1 MTDTTIFDRFRRRV
15 DAFFLAIFLLSAG
28 PLLFA
33 PTPDVAVSRGVGGAL
48 ATLELLAF
56 LSGSIG
62 LCILLMVTIPF
73 RGLPEDR
80 LRRLRVACAVA
91 FPVIAAS
98 ALVPAIF
105 AVMGINAKS
114 ILDSAPSRDVAQSIF
129 VAMAWG
135 AAQGHAA
142 SFAAAAPGIVGG
154 GRASGTKAEIAAYR
168 ASMLAR
174 LPKGLL
180 AWSILCLLVR
190 HRMYEFAPVANE
202 APHSDFPRL
211 MGTASWIL
219 LPIAALCA
227 AAGWFGRAPNPI
239 VLLTFAAAATFGIYC
254 GGVAGASLA
263 FAWPPDL
270 MQSPFVPLGLHLA
283 IALIT
288 GPRFADRIVAPPA
301 ELNPA

>member
-28 PLLFA
+28 LLLFA
-33 PTPDVAVSRGVGGAL
+33 PTPDVTVSRGIGGTL

-80 LRRLRVACAVA
+80 LRRLRTACAVA
-91 FPVIAAS
+91 FPFIAAS

-105 AVMGINAKS
+105 AGMGINAKS
-114 ILDSAPSRDVAQSIF
+114 ILDSAPFRHVIQSFF
-129 VAMAWG
+129 VVLAWG

-142 SFAAAAPGIVGG
+142 GFAAAAPGIVGG
-154 GRASGTKAEIAAYR
+154 GRGSGTKAEIAAHSAWR
-168 ASMLAR
+168 LAR
-174 LPKGLL
+174 FPKGLL
-180 AWSILCLLVR
+180 AWGVLCLLVR
-190 HRMYEFAPVANE
+190 HRICDFAPVANE
-202 APHSDFPRL
+202 APHSDFARL
-211 MGTASWIL
+211 MGTASWVL

-227 AAGWFGRAPNPI
+227 AAGWFGRTPNPI
-239 VLLTFAAAATFGIYC
+239 VLLTFAVAATFGIWF
-254 GGVAGASLA
+254 GGAAGASLA
-263 FAWPPDL
+263 FAWPPDP

-288 GPRFADRIVAPPA
+288 GPRFAERIVAPPA